1 MLVWTVEFSCWL
13 ILVKCHVFCCLLS
26 WSLTLVRQSGRIE
39 LTHIMMVAICNLHV
53 EYDHCTEK
61 QMYENILN
69 YVVKVTSSLR
79 VSFASPSIAIKIMED
94 IGLCDDRNINS
105 YLWLNDAGTVIVA
118 TTVVFVAHKYEF
130 LCTF

>member
-1 MLVWTVEFSCWL
+1 
-13 ILVKCHVFCCLLS
+13 
-26 WSLTLVRQSGRIE
+26 
-39 LTHIMMVAICNLHV
+39 MVAICNLHV